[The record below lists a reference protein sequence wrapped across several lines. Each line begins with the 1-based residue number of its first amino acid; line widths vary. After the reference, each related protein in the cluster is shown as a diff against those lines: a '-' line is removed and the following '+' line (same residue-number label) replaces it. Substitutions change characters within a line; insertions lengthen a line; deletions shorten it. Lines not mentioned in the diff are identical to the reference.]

1 MAKEVKTTDDK
12 VREAAAACPDAR
24 VVLEKLFPDVFTR
37 VKIYTGIVTI
47 LLDGT
52 SLGASMRGS
61 GNFTQRGIFLPTRIS
76 HEKRWINWIIV
87 TDDAGEQVAVPEVI
101 K

>member
-24 VVLEKLFPDVFTR
+24 VVLEKLFPDAFTR
-37 VKIYTGIVTI
+37 VKIGDGIVKVVI
-47 LLDGT
+47 DGVAY
-52 SLGASMRGS
+52 SASVRGA
-61 GNFTQRGIFLPTRIS
+61 GNFAGRGIFLPSGTNVVKQAICWS
-76 HEKRWINWIIV
+76 VV
-87 TDDAGEQVAVPEVI
+87 TDSEGWQVAVPEVI